1 MKLTVIGCWGGFPA
15 PGGATAS
22 YILEKDGFVLLI
34 DAGSGSLSHVQQFV
48 PMDELDAVIISH
60 YHHDHVADI
69 GVLQYGWL
77 VDMYVT
83 GRKNVLPIYGHTY
96 DALAFEQL
104 TSERTKGIA
113 YDPDDSL
120 HVGPF
125 TIEFLETNHP
135 VPCYGM
141 RITGGGQTVVYTA
154 DTAYT
159 DELASFA
166 QGADLLIADC
176 NLYAH
181 QDGTHAGHMTSKE
194 CGIVARNAQVKEL
207 LLSHLPQ
214 FGSHDDLYKE
224 AQKEYSGTI
233 HLATLGF
240 IWK

>member
-1 MKLTVIGCWGGFPA
+1 MKLIVIGCWGGFPA
-15 PGGATAS
+15 PGGATSS

-34 DAGSGSLSHVQQFV
+34 DVGSGSLSHVQRFV

-60 YHHDHVADI
+60 YHHDHVADV

-83 GRKNVLPIYGHTY
+83 GRKNVLPIYGHTE
-96 DALAFEQL
+96 DAVAFAQL

-113 YDPDDSL
+113 YIPDDPL

-125 TIEFLETNHP
+125 TIEFLKTNHP

-141 RITGGGQTVVYTA
+141 RITDGVQTIVYTA
-154 DTAYT
+154 DTAYA
-159 DELASFA
+159 DELVPFA
-166 QGADLLIADC
+166 RDADLLIADC

-181 QDGTHAGHMTSKE
+181 QDGTSAGHMTSQE
-194 CGIVARNAQVKEL
+194 CGSVARNAHVKEL

-214 FGSHDDLYKE
+214 FGNHNDLYVE
-224 AQKEYSGTI
+224 AQREFQGTI

-240 IWK
+240 IWQ